1 MNEKWLV
8 RRLLRI
14 LVVGRRVFS
23 QRFINVSRHVLSVVV
38 HHGLRITSAII
49 PLVSLI
55 AFSLV
60 VYDLGFNS
68 FYTRPNEIFKVLAGL
83 VILLKLLLLA
93 RFIFEWWEPRKW
105 HAHLFSFV
113 LVALLFYLHQ
123 LSDDVA
129 TTPVNANNFMEKK
142 LLLYG
147 GITFV
152 FLTEIS
158 HVLRFIYRRS
168 LRPSFLFI
176 ASFFAIILIGAA
188 LLLLPNATV
197 GGISPVDALFTS
209 ASAVCVTG
217 LVVVDTATH
226 FTLMGKIILLGLIQI
241 GGLGIMAFTGL
252 LSYLAA
258 GSVSFQSQL
267 ALKDMFHS
275 NKMNNVIQFIF
286 RIIIVTLFFESIGV
300 ILIRWSVGTD
310 LFDSEPQRLFFAVFH
325 AVSAFCNAGFSTLS
339 DGLFD
344 SAIRFNYS
352 LQMAVA
358 MLVILGGLGF
368 PIILNIFTYLRV
380 KVQNTIGEITGN
392 PYRENFSH
400 VIQITSRMAIA
411 VTGWLVL
418 IGMAA
423 YFLLEQEATLRQ
435 HPTLW
440 GKLVTS
446 FFGSV
451 TPRTAGFNTVDYAA
465 LSLPMIVIY
474 LLLMWIGASPG
485 STGGGIK
492 TTTAGVAWRNMVDIV
507 KGRERSEIYHTQIS
521 RFSIN
526 QAFAIMLLSFL
537 VIGIAVFLISLTD
550 GDKGLLKIAFESFS
564 AFSTVGLTLGI
575 TSALSDMSKVVLI
588 FVMFIGRVGAL
599 TVLFA
604 LVVPSRKQPYQYP
617 TEEIIF

>member
-1 MNEKWLV
+1 MDEKWLI

-14 LVVGRRVFS
+14 LVLGRRIFS
-23 QRFINVSRHVLSVVV
+23 QRFINISRHILSIVV
-38 HHGLRITSAII
+38 HRGFQITSAVI
-49 PLVSLI
+49 PLASLV
-55 AFSLV
+55 AFCLV

-68 FYTRPNEIFKVLAGL
+68 FYIRPGSIFRAVVVLI
-83 VILLKLLLLA
+83 ILMKLLLLV
-93 RFIFEWWEPRKW
+93 RFAFEWWEPRKW
-105 HAHLFSFV
+105 HAHLFSFG
-113 LVALLFYLHQ
+113 LVALLFYLHR

-129 TTPVNANNFMEKK
+129 TMPVNAVHFMEWK
-142 LLLYG
+142 LLLYA
-147 GITFV
+147 GITFI
-152 FLTEIS
+152 FLTESS

-168 LRPSFLFI
+168 VRPSFLFI
-176 ASFFAIILIGAA
+176 ASFFAIILIGTA

-197 GGISPVDALFTS
+197 RGISPVDALFTS

-275 NKMNNVIQFIF
+275 SRMSNVIQFIF
-286 RIIIVTLFFESIGV
+286 RIIIVTLFFESLGI
-300 ILIRWSVGTD
+300 ILIRWTVSSD
-310 LFDSEPQRLFFAVFH
+310 LFATEPQRLFFAVFH
-325 AVSAFCNAGFSTLS
+325 SVSAFCNAGFSTLS

-344 SAIRFNYS
+344 RTLRFNYS
-352 LQMAVA
+352 LQITIA

-368 PIILNIFTYLRV
+368 PIILNIFTYVRV
-380 KVQNTIGEITGN
+380 KMQNAFRNVMGN
-392 PYRENFSH
+392 PYRENFTH

-411 VTGWLVL
+411 ITGWLL
-418 IGMAA
+418 LAGMAA
-423 YFLLEQEATLRQ
+423 YFLLEQEATLSQ

-451 TPRTAGFNTVDYAA
+451 TPRTAGFNTVDYSA
-465 LSLPMIVIY
+465 LSLPMIIIY
-474 LLLMWIGASPG
+474 LMLMWVGASPG

-492 TTTAGVAWRNMVDIV
+492 TTTIGVAFLNLMDVV
-507 KGRERSEIYHTQIS
+507 KGRDRSEVYHVQIS
-521 RFSIN
+521 KSSIR
-526 QAFAIMLLSFL
+526 QAFAIMLLSLL
-537 VIGIAVFLISLTD
+537 VIVIAIFLISITD

-575 TSALSDMSKVVLI
+575 TSSLTDMSKLVLI

-599 TVLFA
+599 TVLIA
-604 LVVPSRKQPYQYP
+604 LIAQARKQPYQYP
-617 TEEIIF
+617 NEEVIF

>member
-14 LVVGRRVFS
+14 LVLGRRAFS
-23 QRFINVSRHVLSVVV
+23 QRFINVSRHILSVVV
-38 HHGLRITSAII
+38 HRGLHIISAII
-49 PLVSLI
+49 PLCALI
-55 AFSLV
+55 AFGLV

-68 FYTRPNEIFKVLAGL
+68 FYIRPNSIFRALVVLI
-83 VILLKLLLLA
+83 VLLKWLLLA
-93 RFIFEWWEPRKW
+93 RFVFEWWEPRKW
-105 HAHLFSFV
+105 QAHLFSLV
-113 LVALLFYLHQ
+113 LVALLLYVHR
-123 LSDDVA
+123 LSADVA
-129 TTPVNANNFMEKK
+129 VTPVNANDFMERK

-147 GITFV
+147 GIAFV

-176 ASFFAIILIGAA
+176 ASFIAIIIVGAA

-197 GGISPVDALFTS
+197 KGISPVDALFTS

-217 LVVVDTATH
+217 LIVVDTATH

-252 LSYLAA
+252 LGYLAA

-286 RIIIVTLFFESIGV
+286 RIIIVTFFFESIGV
-300 ILIRWSVGTD
+300 VLIRWSVGTD
-310 LFDSEPQRLFFAVFH
+310 LFDTEPQRLFFAVFH
-325 AVSAFCNAGFSTLS
+325 AVSSFCNAGFSTLS

-344 SAIRFNYS
+344 SAIRFNYP
-352 LQMAVA
+352 LQLAVA
-358 MLVILGGLGF
+358 VLIILGGLGF

-380 KVQNTIGEITGN
+380 KGQNAIREVTGN

-400 VIQITSRMAIA
+400 VIQITSRMAIS
-411 VTGWLVL
+411 VTGWLL
-418 IGMAA
+418 LAGMAA
-423 YFLLEQEATLRQ
+423 YFLFEQDATLRQ
-435 HPTLW
+435 HPTLL

-451 TPRTAGFNTVDYAA
+451 TPRTAGFNTVDYSA
-465 LSLPMIVIY
+465 LSLPMTVIY

-507 KGRERSEIYHTQIS
+507 KGRERTEIYHTQVS
-521 RFSIN
+521 RYSIN

-537 VIGIAVFLISLTD
+537 VIGISVFLISLTD

-575 TSALSDMSKVVLI
+575 TSSLSELSKVVLI
-588 FVMFIGRVGAL
+588 LVMLIGRVGAL
-599 TVLFA
+599 TILIA
-604 LVVPSRKQPYQYP
+604 LVSPSRNQPYQYP
-617 TEEIIF
+617 TEEITF